1 MEIRDLLSR
10 PVLSLYEGEMLG
22 TVCGVM
28 FDRKLKNMT
37 GIEFAT
43 DDDIHYVVLAK
54 NIYHVGKN
62 AITIKNN
69 EYAILR
75 DNLEPLPDVGDPT
88 GSKVYSITGELK
100 GVIQS
105 VDLGAKYEVT
115 KISLDNGTEVD
126 LTRLANCSKNT
137 VLVYDEHTTVNI
149 NKFRLPKP
157 KFFKSRKDQNV
168 STLPVMSE
176 PEPVAQSPIAVYTPT
191 DISLPNKGVTN
202 SSFIIGRRV
211 TKEIFGLN
219 NDIIIKKN
227 TKITQNTINTA
238 TKFGKLKELMMYCE

>member
-28 FDRKLKNMT
+28 LDKKLKSMSC
-37 GIEFAT
+37 IEFVT
-43 DDDIHYVVLAK
+43 DDDMHYVVLAK

-69 EYAILR
+69 DFAELR
-75 DNLEPLPDVGDPT
+75 DNLEPLPYASDPT
-88 GSKVYSITGELK
+88 GSKVYSITGELL

-105 VDLGAKYEVT
+105 VELGTKYEVT
-115 KISLDNGTEVD
+115 KITLENGAEVD
-126 LTRLANCSKNT
+126 LSRLANCSKNT
-137 VLVYDEHTTVNI
+137 VLVYDEHTTVNV
-149 NKFRLPKP
+149 NKFKLPKP

-176 PEPVAQSPIAVYTPT
+176 PEPVAQPAVEVYTPN
-191 DISLPNKGVTN
+191 ISLPNKSVTN

-219 NDIIIKKN
+219 SDIIIKKN